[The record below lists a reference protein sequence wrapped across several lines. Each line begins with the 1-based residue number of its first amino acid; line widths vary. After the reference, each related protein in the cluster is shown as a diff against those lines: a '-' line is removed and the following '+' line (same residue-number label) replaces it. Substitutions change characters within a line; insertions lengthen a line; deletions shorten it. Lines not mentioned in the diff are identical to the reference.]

1 MNEKNLEALRHSA
14 SHVMAQAV
22 QELYPEAKLG
32 IGPAIE
38 DGFYYD
44 FDVEEPFS
52 PEDLGEIEERM
63 KEIIKEGYEFEQTY
77 MNKQE
82 AINHFEE
89 KGEQYKVELIEEL
102 DEDKVSIYKHDG
114 FEDLC
119 KGPHVNSTSD
129 IKAFKLLSVA
139 GAYWKGNE
147 NNPMLQRI
155 YGTAFYSD
163 DELEDHLNYLEE
175 AKKRDHRKI
184 GKELGY
190 FSMPEGI
197 GKGLILFHPKGAR
210 LRSIIENFIEEEHIK
225 RGYKL
230 ITSPH
235 ILKSDVWEKS
245 GHYDFYKEN
254 MFTFEIEGQDY
265 AIKPM
270 NCPGHILV
278 YKSQTRSYKELPL
291 RLFEL
296 GTVYRNEKSG
306 VLHGL
311 LRVRGFTQDDAHIFC
326 LSSQITQE
334 ITGVIDFVKDIMK
347 VFGFEEFEVELSTRP
362 SKSIGSDEQWDKA
375 TDALM
380 TGLERKNLDFEKNI
394 GEGAFYGPKIDI
406 NLKDAIGRTWQCAT
420 VQCDFAL
427 PERFGLEY
435 VGEDGNPHTPI
446 LIHRVILGSIERFI
460 GTLLEH
466 YAGSLPVWLAP
477 EQVRV
482 IPVTE
487 RSEDYAK
494 KIQEELQ
501 QEGIRCGIE
510 LRDEKMGYKIREAEM
525 EKIPYMTIVGD
536 REEEKGTISVRSKK
550 EGDEGEKDLSDF
562 ISRLKKIIKKKET

>member
-1 MNEKNLEALRHSA
+1 MKKKNLEALRHST
-14 SHVMAQAV
+14 SHIMAQAV
-22 QELYPEAKLG
+22 KELYPEAKLA

-44 FDVEEPFS
+44 FEVEEPFS
-52 PEDLGEIEERM
+52 PEDLDGIEERM
-63 KEIIKEGYEFEQTY
+63 KEIVKEGYKFEQSY
-77 MNKQE
+77 MDKQE
-82 AINHFEE
+82 AISHFKE
-89 KGEQYKVELIEEL
+89 KGEKYKVELIEEL
-102 DEDKVSIYKHDG
+102 DDDKVSVYKHDG

-155 YGTAFYSD
+155 YGTAFYSE
-163 DELEDHLNYLEE
+163 DELEEYLNYLEE

-190 FSMPEGI
+190 FSMPEDV

-235 ILKSDVWEKS
+235 ILKSDIWEKS
-245 GHYDFYKEN
+245 GHYEFYKEN
-254 MFTFEIEGQDY
+254 MFTFEIDDQDY

-278 YKSQTRSYKELPL
+278 YESQTRSYKELPL
-291 RLFEL
+291 RFFEL

-326 LSSQITQE
+326 LPSQLTQE
-334 ITGVIDFVKDIMK
+334 ITEIIDFVKETMK
-347 VFGFEEFEVELSTRP
+347 TFGFEKFKVELSTRP
-362 SKSIGSDEQWDKA
+362 SKSIGTDSQWKKA
-375 TDALM
+375 TDALVA
-380 TGLERKNLDFEKNI
+380 GLEKKNLKFEKNV

-406 NLKDAIGRTWQCAT
+406 NLKDALGRTWQCAT
-420 VQCDFAL
+420 IQCDFAL

-487 RSEDYAK
+487 RSEDYAEEIQK
-494 KIQEELQ
+494 KLKE
-501 QEGIRCGIE
+501 EGIRCGIE
-510 LRDEKMGYKIREAEM
+510 LRDEKMGYKIREAEV
-525 EKIPYMTIVGD
+525 EKVPYMIIVGD
-536 REEEKGTISVRSKK
+536 REEENNSISVRSKEK
-550 EGDEGEKDLSDF
+550 GDEGEKKLQEF
-562 ISRLKKIIKKKET
+562 ISFLTDMIEDKKT